1 MQQKKCMQ
9 AKFDYAFF
17 CLSVWGYSCVWR
29 RLCDIKDL
37 FFSFLSVFFALV
49 AIARNFVFVNHLIF
63 DVSFNIYFRYR
74 VCFYLLL

>member
-17 CLSVWGYSCVWR
+17 CLPAWGYSCGWW

-37 FFSFLSVFFALV
+37 FFLLFIGVFCSCGDCGELYICKSSHF
-49 AIARNFVFVNHLIF
+49 
-63 DVSFNIYFRYR
+63 
-74 VCFYLLL
+74 